1 MKNLFQGSWQKVLI
15 RVVVLLV
22 LLYIIYR
29 IGKGLWG
36 VIIKPRTTKE
46 FEDFVNT
53 ELPNV
58 VVIDNSTPNDPQTI
72 SDNEAKLIADKLEFD
87 MDGFGTSENSMFNS
101 LQCLNGASLKKVYAQ
116 FGQRE
121 YDGTMM
127 DLFGWFAN
135 ELSNSL
141 FSSGVFYNDCVPEC
155 DGYWDN
161 CYALT
166 YMRTIWTRTG
176 MTLTF

>member
-1 MKNLFQGSWQKVLI
+1 M
-15 RVVVLLV
+15 
-22 LLYIIYR
+22 
-29 IGKGLWG
+29 
-36 VIIKPRTTKE
+36 IIKPRTTKE

-72 SDNEAKLIADKLEFD
+72 SDNEAKLLADKLEFD
-87 MDGFGTSENSMFNS
+87 MDGVGTSENSMFNA

-121 YDGTMM
+121 YSGINPFLDGTMM
-127 DLFGWFAN
+127 DLFGWFSN
-135 ELSNSL
+135 ELSNNL
-141 FSSGVFYNDCVPEC
+141 FSSGVFWDDCVPEC
-155 DGYWDN
+155 DGYGDQ

-166 YMRTIWTRTG
+166 YMREIWKRTG